1 MTRSQLAQI
10 LCAAPGIALASLL
23 LVGLA
28 LASVDQHPLWRFEP
42 LNPSEAAA
50 LRDAGELGKL
60 LQQGLDPNRAYPIR
74 AGVFSSEPVIMTPI
88 EAAITANR
96 PEIVDM
102 LIESGAILEPD
113 LNQVA
118 P

>member
-1 MTRSQLAQI
+1 MAQI

-28 LASVDQHPLWRFEP
+28 LASVDQHPLWQFEP
-42 LNPSEAAA
+42 LNHSEAAA

-74 AGVFSSEPVIMTPI
+74 AGFLSEPVIMTPI
-88 EAAITANR
+88 EAAIAANR

-113 LNQVA
+113 LNQVD

>member
-88 EAAITANR
+88 EAAIAANR

>member
-1 MTRSQLAQI
+1 MAQI

-60 LQQGLDPNRAYPIR
+60 LQQGLDPNRAYQIR

-88 EAAITANR
+88 EAAIAANR

>member
-1 MTRSQLAQI
+1 MAQI

-42 LNPSEAAA
+42 LNPSEAAG

-60 LQQGLDPNRAYPIR
+60 LQQGLDPNKAYPIR
-74 AGVFSSEPVIMTPI
+74 AGVFSEPVIMTPI
-88 EAAITANR
+88 EAAITADR
-96 PEIVDM
+96 QEIVDM

>member
-1 MTRSQLAQI
+1 LTRSQLAQI

-60 LQQGLDPNRAYPIR
+60 LQQGLDPNSAYPIR
-74 AGVFSSEPVIMTPI
+74 AGFLSGPVIMTPI
-88 EAAITANR
+88 EAAIAANR

-102 LIESGAILEPD
+102 LIEAGAILEPD

>member
-88 EAAITANR
+88 EAAIAANR

-102 LIESGAILEPD
+102 LIEAGAILEPD

>member
-1 MTRSQLAQI
+1 
-10 LCAAPGIALASLL
+10 
-23 LVGLA
+23 
-28 LASVDQHPLWRFEP
+28 
-42 LNPSEAAA
+42 
-50 LRDAGELGKL
+50 
-60 LQQGLDPNRAYPIR
+60 
-74 AGVFSSEPVIMTPI
+74 MTPI

-96 PEIVDM
+96 QEIVDM